1 MTGARQPRPGPERTQ
16 TGVRLEKRLLKVLKA
31 MAELYDLSL
40 AEFLEDMVRHA
51 FAGRQPLSDAALAQ
65 GAELMRIYGLDPQA
79 IAATPA
85 ETP

>member
-1 MTGARQPRPGPERTQ
+1 MSAMTPTA
-16 TGVRLEKRLLKVLKA
+16 VANDFKVA
-31 MAELYDLSL
+31 DLSL

-85 ETP
+85 QPAGRCW